1 MPAWSTP
8 ATPTIHFAREP
19 LRSRHQPLS
28 AADAQL
34 LWDGMAAA
42 TLISIDRHSELL
54 RSVGFEIEGI
64 DDETDAW
71 GAILAERLCMYQK
84 LRSET
89 ETAGT
94 PSGHDDFYESYV
106 LFVGLVQKKLMGGS
120 RFTAL
125 KST

>member
-1 MPAWSTP
+1 VGRHGCGNTDQHRPA
-8 ATPTIHFAREP
+8 
-19 LRSRHQPLS
+19 LR
-28 AADAQL
+28 AVA
-34 LWDGMAAA
+34 
-42 TLISIDRHSELL
+42 
-54 RSVGFEIEGI
+54 SVGFEIEGI

>member
-64 DDETDAW
+64 NDETDAW

-89 ETAGT
+89 EAAGT
-94 PSGHDDFYESYV
+94 PSGHLTSMSPTSCSSAWCRRNSWAAQDS
-106 LFVGLVQKKLMGGS
+106 QH
-120 RFTAL
+120 
-125 KST
+125 